1 MRILQYEG
9 ISRLSQTVRFF
20 TWNRTSHTAVE
31 LDDGRVCEAW
41 KSREEDGVRIVES
54 LHAQH
59 TPGTIVK
66 AYSLPELSQM
76 QAEDFTS
83 WLIGQ
88 EGKPYAFWGGI
99 TRFVTRHDPQA
110 FDPQTFRI
118 EDYDPKAWFCSCLAF
133 AGLMHVRFNLLD
145 RIPPWRVSPGIINL
159 SPRLKLDEVLTTQRV
174 PNLNQGRASRPGEPF
189 LSSDL
194 CSPTSD
200 PSSDLRPLP
209 VHRSLGVGGTSGGVA

>member
-20 TWNRTSHTAVE
+20 TWNRTSHTAIE

-41 KSREEDGVRIVES
+41 KSREDDGVRIVDS

-59 TPGTIVK
+59 TPGTVVK
-66 AYSLPELSQM
+66 AYRMPELTQM

-99 TRFVTRHDPQA
+99 TRFVTRHDPQT
-110 FDPQTFRI
+110 FDPQTFKI

-133 AGLMHVRFNLLD
+133 AGLMHVNFKLLD
-145 RIPPWRVSPGIINL
+145 RIPPWRVSPGIINF
-159 SPRLKLDEVLTTQRV
+159 SPRLKLDEILTTNSVGRV
-174 PNLNQGRASRPGEPF
+174 PSRGA
-189 LSSDL
+189 L
-194 CSPTSD
+194 
-200 PSSDLRPLP
+200 SSDLRPL
-209 VHRSLGVGGTSGGVA
+209 TSGGVV

>member
-1 MRILQYEG
+1 MRVLQYEG

-20 TWNRTSHTAVE
+20 TWNRTTHTAIE

-41 KSREEDGVRIVES
+41 KSRDEDGVRIVDS

-66 AYSLPELSQM
+66 AYRIPELTQM

-88 EGKPYAFWGGI
+88 EGKSYAFWGGI
-99 TRFVTRHDPQA
+99 TRFLTRRDPVLLNPQGEAQSYDPQA
-110 FDPQTFRI
+110 FKI
-118 EDYDPKAWFCSCLAF
+118 SDYDPDAWFCSCLAF
-133 AGLMHVRFNLLD
+133 AGLMHVDFKLLD

-159 SPRLKLDEVLTTQRV
+159 SPRLKLDEI
-174 PNLNQGRASRPGEPF
+174 
-189 LSSDL
+189 
-194 CSPTSD
+194 
-200 PSSDLRPLP
+200 LRTERMPK
-209 VHRSLGVGGTSGGVA
+209 